1 MRVIQNRGCQ
11 KGYMYMEIVTNNNY
25 KYKNKS
31 RQLSGAA
38 ARTGDLRRKK

>member
-1 MRVIQNRGCQ
+1 
-11 KGYMYMEIVTNNNY
+11 MEIVINNNY

-38 ARTGDLRRKK
+38 ARTGNLR